1 MAAKEVNSFFK
12 SHKPLFKTLLTDEQF
27 FKKENRLLKESVII
41 CYTLLIYFATE
52 AIISVSKNISDNCPY
67 YSKEH
72 IIYLFDGQEQPI
84 PHFANMTFYIIFFC
98 MLCRFFYSPLDKAKI
113 KSLHIDSSNV
123 KIALSKRISNI
134 YIQFFEFS
142 FE

>member
-52 AIISVSKNISDNCPY
+52 AIISIS
-67 YSKEH
+67 
-72 IIYLFDGQEQPI
+72 
-84 PHFANMTFYIIFFC
+84 IF
-98 MLCRFFYSPLDKAKI
+98 PPAG
-113 KSLHIDSSNV
+113 KSLTAKADRAGNGSSKYV
-123 KIALSKRISNI
+123 P
-134 YIQFFEFS
+134 
-142 FE
+142 